1 MALQWTDFQKC
12 LKKMDQAKEIKA
24 ELVISGELVAGWRVI
39 FIVRKD
45 RQSLIKLIGDF

>member
-1 MALQWTDFQKC
+1 MALQWTEFQEF

-24 ELVISGELVAGWRVI
+24 VLVISGELVAGRRLI

-45 RQSLIKLIGDF
+45 